1 MDAVAR
7 NARLNGVSVQ
17 CVTDN
22 AFDFL
27 KKEAALVRDGGKHKW
42 DLIILDPPSFT
53 RNKKSVHDAMRGYK
67 EIHLRAMK
75 LLAPGGILSTF
86 CCSPAVKLSRC
97 NTCFAIFLTTKAE
110 SGKER
115 QHA

>member
-1 MDAVAR
+1 MDVSQDAMDAVAR

-27 KKEAALVRDGGKHKW
+27 KKEAALVRDGGEHKW

-53 RNKKSVHDAMRGYK
+53 RNKKPCMTPCADIRKSTS
-67 EIHLRAMK
+67 
-75 LLAPGGILSTF
+75 AP
-86 CCSPAVKLSRC
+86 
-97 NTCFAIFLTTKAE
+97 
-110 SGKER
+110 
-115 QHA
+115 